1 MSRSA
6 LWRQESKAKER
17 EIAAEE
23 TWENALAEGKVWKI
37 TYYFIQRL
45 ISLFLGV
52 SDFFQRMEY

>member
-52 SDFFQRMEY
+52 SDFFQ